1 MTNQYI
7 EVSLEDLTEI
17 KEEMSRAE
25 SLVLRITTALLEE
38 DLDLYSL
45 EQNMQTVSSWLDDKQ
60 TQLQK
65 LIDSLPDDGT
75 NEEGS
80 NDL

>member
-1 MTNQYI
+1 MTSQYI
-7 EVSLEDLTEI
+7 NVSLKDLTEL

-38 DLDLYSL
+38 NLDPYSL

-60 TQLQK
+60 AQLQK
-65 LIDSLPDDGT
+65 LIDESKGA
-75 NEEGS
+75 
-80 NDL
+80 

>member
-1 MTNQYI
+1 MTSQYI
-7 EVSLEDLTEI
+7 NVSLEDLTEI

>member
-1 MTNQYI
+1 MTSQYI
-7 EVSLEDLTEI
+7 KVSLEDLTEL
-17 KEEMSRAE
+17 KEEMGNAE

-38 DLDLYSL
+38 NLDPYSL

-65 LIDSLPDDGT
+65 LIDESKGA
-75 NEEGS
+75 
-80 NDL
+80 

>member
-1 MTNQYI
+1 MTSQYI
-7 EVSLEDLTEI
+7 KVSLEDLTEL
-17 KEEMSRAE
+17 KEEMGNAE

-38 DLDLYSL
+38 NLDAYSL

-65 LIDSLPDDGT
+65 LIDESKGA
-75 NEEGS
+75 
-80 NDL
+80 

>member
-1 MTNQYI
+1 MTSQYI
-7 EVSLEDLTEI
+7 NVSLEDLTAL
-17 KEEMSRAE
+17 KEEMSNAE

-38 DLDLYSL
+38 NLDPYSL

-65 LIDSLPDDGT
+65 LIDESKGA
-75 NEEGS
+75 
-80 NDL
+80 